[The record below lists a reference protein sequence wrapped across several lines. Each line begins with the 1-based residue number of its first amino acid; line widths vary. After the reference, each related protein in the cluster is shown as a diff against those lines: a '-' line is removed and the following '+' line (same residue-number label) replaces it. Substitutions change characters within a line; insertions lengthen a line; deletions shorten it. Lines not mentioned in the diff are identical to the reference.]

1 RLDLVLSAKS
11 FFDALDLSLEIAL
24 VLGVALDRGPACAF
38 DQHLHG
44 AVGQLQQLKHRGER
58 AHGINAIGRG
68 LVIARVL
75 LRDKQDLLVRAH
87 HFFKRGDRL
96 LASHEQ
102 RHDHVREY
110 DNVAQRQDPIA
121 LRSAFCG
128 GGRLWFGHCSSV
140 AFFPGGTVEALRRS
154 IFRPPLRTAS
164 SPTNAVRCRGGS
176 VACYPASYRRWQPR
190 SLPSSVTF
198 NRVPADF
205 LPF

>member
-1 RLDLVLSAKS
+1 
-11 FFDALDLSLEIAL
+11 
-24 VLGVALDRGPACAF
+24 
-38 DQHLHG
+38 
-44 AVGQLQQLKHRGER
+44 LQQLKHRGER

-110 DNVAQRQDPIA
+110 DNVAQRQDRIE
-121 LRSAFCG
+121 LRSAFFG

-176 VACYPASYRRWQPR
+176 VVGGDLGGCRQVALLTGSPPISCHSEEDSP
-190 SLPSSVTF
+190 LPSSR
-198 NRVPADF
+198 NQAIPRHALVPSSSWRSE
-205 LPF
+205 